1 MSPNTANVEPV
12 WTINA
17 QTASCF
23 EFSLCLSRACLGKL
37 IVLYINGDAH
47 QVMRGW
53 STPHAGGPLSCTYT
67 DLCAEVFPGAPM
79 ADGRPGEKNVLF
91 EPFMYKNDLFTK
103 TGSGQT

>member
-1 MSPNTANVEPV
+1 M
-12 WTINA
+12 
-17 QTASCF
+17 
-23 EFSLCLSRACLGKL
+23 

-79 ADGRPGEKNVLF
+79 ADGRPGEKNAFFLSH
-91 EPFMYKNDLFTK
+91 LCIK
-103 TGSGQT
+103 TIFLPRQARDKHRESTQKQTFFL